1 MKTIK
6 HAVLMLIAL
15 TILTGIIYPFVLTG
29 VGQVFFRGTANGSLI
44 KRDGRVFGSFLIGRS
59 CTSDRY
65 FQSRPSAT
73 GYNPLPSG
81 GSNLSPSSIALADSV
96 ALRRAAFRRA
106 NFLDSAADVPPDML
120 FSSGSG
126 LDPDI
131 SGESAFLQAPRICG
145 ARHLGP
151 SQAAKLRS
159 IIAGLAGGS
168 KSSILSGT
176 RVNTLLLNFALDSLT
191 GSL

>member
-15 TILTGIIYPFVLTG
+15 TILTGILYPFVLTG
-29 VGQVFFRGTANGSLI
+29 VGQMFFPGPANGSLI
-44 KRDGRVFGSFLIGRS
+44 KRDGRVLGSLLIGRM
-59 CTSDRY
+59 CASDRY

-131 SGESAFLQAPRICG
+131 SGESAFLQAPRICD

-159 IIAGLAGGS
+159 IIVGLAGGS

-176 RVNTLLLNFALDSLT
+176 RVNTLLLNLALDSLT